1 MESGILTKTE
11 HKSSIKPK
19 KNEKVVLKE
28 WHLYIVQTRLGHWY
42 TGITTD
48 VQRRFEEHSKGTGAK
63 NLRGKGPLELIF
75 HRQVGDRS
83 AASILECQVKKFSKP
98 QKRLWVIEQKSQLN
112 EKL

>member
-1 MESGILTKTE
+1 MTKTE

-19 KNEKVVLKE
+19 KSEKVIPKE

-48 VQRRFEEHSKGTGAK
+48 VKRRFDEHSNGIGAK

-83 AASILECQVKKFSKP
+83 AASILECQVKKLSKS
-98 QKRLWVIEQKSQLN
+98 QKRLWVIEQKS
-112 EKL
+112 EMSDKL

>member
-1 MESGILTKTE
+1 VESVILTKTE

-19 KNEKVVLKE
+19 KSEKVTPKE

-48 VQRRFEEHSKGTGAK
+48 VKRRFDEHSNGIGAK
-63 NLRGKGPLELIF
+63 NLRGKGPLELVF

-83 AASILECQVKKFSKP
+83 QASILECQVKKLSKP
-98 QKRLWVIEQKSQLN
+98 QKRIWVADQKSQLDI
-112 EKL
+112 KL